1 MKDIMTAIRRTPYQ
15 SFATFFTLF
24 LTLFLSLAV
33 FFILTFLYAML
44 GYVESRPQ
52 VTVYF
57 QTQTSESDIQKVKQQ
72 LLDSD
77 KVISAKYVS
86 KNEAF
91 AIYKNL
97 NKDNPLLLEMVTPD
111 ILPASLEIFAKKP
124 TYLPEIADFLN
135 KQPGIDEV
143 NFQKN
148 IIDKLLSLTSI
159 VRKASILFFGYFIV
173 TTVIILIS
181 ITHFKIALKKDEIE
195 LLRLLGASKFYVKR
209 PFLKE
214 AWFFGLVSS
223 TIVFGVFM
231 GLFFLLQPYLQSY
244 LSGITNLG
252 VDLGFYFLKIWP
264 LNLEFAA
271 ASFLFTAFFGM
282 AISTVS
288 TLLATQKYIK

>member
-1 MKDIMTAIRRTPYQ
+1 MRDVIKGIRRTPFQ

-24 LTLFLSLAV
+24 LTLFLSLAI
-33 FFILTFLYAML
+33 FFILTFLNSML

-57 QTQTSESDIQKVKQQ
+57 QTQTSESDIQKVRTE
-72 LLDSD
+72 LVDSG
-77 KVISAKYVS
+77 KVTAAKYVS
-86 KNEAF
+86 KNDAF
-91 AIYKNL
+91 VIYKKL

-124 TYLPEIADFLN
+124 TYLPEIADFLK

-143 NFQKN
+143 NFQKD

-159 VRKASILFFGYFIV
+159 VRKTSLFFFGYFII

-195 LLRLLGASKFYVKR
+195 LLQLLGASKFYIKK

-214 AWFFGLVSS
+214 ALFFGLMSS
-223 TIVFGVFM
+223 VVVFGIFM
-231 GLFFLLQPYLQSY
+231 GAFFLLQPFLQSY

-252 VDLGFYFLKIWP
+252 IDLGFYFLTVWP
-264 LNLEFAA
+264 ISLEFAA
-271 ASFLFTAFFGM
+271 AAFLFTSFFGIT
-282 AISTVS
+282 ISTVS
-288 TLLATQKYIK
+288 TLLATDKYIK